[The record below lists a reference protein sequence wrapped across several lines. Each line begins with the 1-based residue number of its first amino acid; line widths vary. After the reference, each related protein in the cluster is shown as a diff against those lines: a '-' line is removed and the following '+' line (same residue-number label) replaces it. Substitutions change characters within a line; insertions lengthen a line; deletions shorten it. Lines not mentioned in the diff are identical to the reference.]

1 MRKISV
7 CILLCIA
14 ITMFIPTSM
23 AYGEELNAKT
33 HNIVINTGDNA
44 LTVTETITIN
54 GKSNQTYDIIKF
66 WVQSEAQNINVIF
79 FKTQRIS
86 STGVGNNTYACNI
99 SSFNIKMDSEI
110 QVDIS
115 YTLSKD
121 IKNFK
126 KTMIRNTSTLTVEF
140 DKNNILEEDNLKAG
154 TYFSLQLYKPTETP
168 VSWYIIVSIILL
180 VILLVVTTVYSFR
193 KQRLSKIKEIAG
205 ESEELLNTKKMLLMS
220 ILKDIEKQHRAKQIS
235 DDTYNK
241 LKEQY
246 KQQAVDTMKK
256 LEEMK

>member
-1 MRKISV
+1 
-7 CILLCIA
+7 
-14 ITMFIPTSM
+14 MFIPTSM
-23 AYGEELNAKT
+23 AYGEEPNAEA

-44 LTVTETITIN
+44 LTVTEAITIN

-66 WVQSEAQNINVIF
+66 WVQSEAQNIVIF
-79 FKTQRIS
+79 FKTQKIS
-86 STGVGNNTYACNI
+86 SPPIGNNTYACDI

-115 YTLSKD
+115 YTLGKD

-126 KTMIRNTSTLTVEF
+126 KTIIRNTSTLTVEF
-140 DKNNILEEDNLKAG
+140 DKNSIFSEDNLKAG

-168 VSWYIIVSIILL
+168 ISWYIIVSIILL
-180 VILLVVTTVYSFR
+180 VILLAVTTAYSFR

-205 ESEELLNTKKMLLMS
+205 ESEELLSTKKMLLMS

-256 LEEMK
+256 LEEVK